1 MITAIRQKVT
11 IGRGGL
17 ISLRSRALKAG
28 STAEVIVLVDEEGQ
42 QAVKKTMT
50 GKDWLNSELFGLWA
64 DRTDIGD
71 SLEFAQ
77 ALRRKAERRSNE
89 E

>member
-17 ISLRSRALKAG
+17 ISLRSSALKAG

-42 QAVKKTMT
+42 QTVKKNMT
-50 GKDWLNSELFGLWA
+50 GADLLKSDIVGMWA
-64 DRTDIGD
+64 DRTDISD

-77 ALRRKAERRSNE
+77 SLRKQAEHRNHQK
-89 E
+89 

>member
-1 MITAIRQKVT
+1 MITAIKQKVT
-11 IGRGGL
+11 IGRGGS

-28 STAEVIVLVDEEGQ
+28 STAEVIVLVEEESQ
-42 QAVKKTMT
+42 EPVKKTMT
-50 GKDWLNSELFGLWA
+50 GKDLLNSGLVGLWA

-77 ALRRKAERRSNE
+77 ALRRKAEQR
-89 E
+89 

>member
-17 ISLRSRALKAG
+17 VSLRSRALKAG
-28 STAEVIVLVDEEGQ
+28 STAEVIVLVEEEGQ
-42 QAVKKTMT
+42 QTAKRPMT
-50 GKDWLNSELFGLWA
+50 GEDWLKSELFGLWA

-71 SLEFAQ
+71 SLEFAR
-77 ALRRKAERRSNE
+77 ALRRQAEQRSN
-89 E
+89 

>member
-28 STAEVIVLVDEEGQ
+28 STAEVIVLVDEEVQ
-42 QAVKKTMT
+42 EPVKKPMT
-50 GKDWLNSELFGLWA
+50 GKDLLDSGLVGLWA

-77 ALRRKAERRSNE
+77 ALRAQAERRSN
-89 E
+89 